1 MSANDLHQQDEHDQD
16 ADNVVN
22 RIGRM
27 IRALRDNMRE
37 LGLDKEIEKAAEAIP
52 DARDRLAY
60 IGSMTA
66 GAAER
71 ALNAVDRAQP
81 LQDELIKRAGDL
93 QQRWDGWFANPVEL
107 PDAKQLVEE
116 TREYL
121 SYVPDAAEKTN
132 RELLEI
138 TMAQD
143 FQDLTGQVLKRMT
156 DVIHGLEFELL
167 QILLDS
173 VPEDMAR
180 SEFQRR
186 MNELKAESDA
196 RPSLLN
202 GPQVNTDAAD
212 VMNNQDQVDDLLADL
227 GF

>member
-1 MSANDLHQQDEHDQD
+1 MSANDLRQQDEHDEG

-81 LQDELIKRAGDL
+81 LQDELIDRAASL
-93 QQRWDGWFANPVEL
+93 QQRWDGWFADPVEL
-107 PDAKQLVEE
+107 ADAKQLVED

-121 SYVPDAAEKTN
+121 SYVPDAAGKTN
-132 RELLEI
+132 SELLEI

-143 FQDLTGQVLKRMT
+143 FQDLTGQVLKKMT

-167 QILLDS
+167 QILLDN
-173 VPEDMAR
+173 VPEDMVRA
-180 SEFQRR
+180 EFQRR
-186 MNELKAESDA
+186 MDELKSENNA
-196 RPSLLN
+196 RPTLLN
-202 GPQVNTDAAD
+202 GPQINADAAD
-212 VMNNQDQVDDLLADL
+212 VVSNQDQVDDLLADL

>member
-1 MSANDLHQQDEHDQD
+1 MTANNLRQQDEHNEDP
-16 ADNVVN
+16 DNVVN

-60 IGSMTA
+60 IGTMTE

-81 LQDELIKRAGDL
+81 LQDELIKRAQDL
-93 QQRWDGWFANPVEL
+93 QQRWDGWFADPVEL
-107 PDAKQLVEE
+107 PQAKQLVED

-121 SYVPDAAEKTN
+121 NYVPDAAEKTN
-132 RELLEI
+132 KELLEI

-143 FQDLTGQVLKRMT
+143 FQDLTGQVIKKMT

-173 VPEDMAR
+173 VPEDTAR

-186 MNELKAESDA
+186 MDELKTDRGSQ
-196 RPSLLN
+196 PSLLN
-202 GPQVNTDAAD
+202 GPQINADAAD
-212 VMNNQDQVDDLLADL
+212 VVSSQTQVDDLLADL

>member
-1 MSANDLHQQDEHDQD
+1 MSANNLPQQSEHEED

-60 IGSMTA
+60 IGNMTA
-66 GAAER
+66 DAAER

-81 LQDELIKRAGDL
+81 LQDELIKKAESL

-107 PDAKQLVEE
+107 PEAKQLVED

-121 SYVPDAAEKTN
+121 TYVPDAAGKTN
-132 RELLEI
+132 QELLEI

-143 FQDLTGQVLKRMT
+143 FQDLTGQVLKKMT

-167 QILLDS
+167 QILLDN
-173 VPEDMAR
+173 VPEEMAR
-180 SEFQRR
+180 AEFQRR
-186 MNELKAESDA
+186 MNELKAESHT

-202 GPQVNTDAAD
+202 GPQINADAAD
-212 VMNNQDQVDDLLADL
+212 VVSNQDQVDDLLADL

>member
-1 MSANDLHQQDEHDQD
+1 MSPNELRQQDEHSES
-16 ADNVVN
+16 DNVVN

-27 IRALRDNMRE
+27 IRALRDNLRE
-37 LGLDKEIEKAAEAIP
+37 LGLDKEIERAAEAIP

-60 IGSMTA
+60 IGTMTA

-81 LQDELIKRAGDL
+81 LQDELIKRAQDL
-93 QQRWDGWFANPVEL
+93 QARWDGWFANPVEL
-107 PDAKQLVEE
+107 PEAKQLVED

-121 SYVPDAAEKTN
+121 AYVPDAAESTN

-143 FQDLTGQVLKRMT
+143 FQDLTGQVLKKMT

-167 QILLDS
+167 QILLDN
-173 VPEDMAR
+173 VPEETAR
-180 SEFQRR
+180 AEFQRR
-186 MNELKAESDA
+186 MNELKAEGNGA
-196 RPSLLN
+196 PSLLN
-202 GPQVNTDAAD
+202 GPQINPDAAD
-212 VMNNQDQVDDLLADL
+212 VVSNQDQVDDLLADL